1 MLVCHRTATF
11 RCHSL
16 DVSRTVN
23 VEVGEVTPRRIGK
36 FVLSNLPVTVLVF
49 AGIAWVLAD
58 SGIYFDPTRLDTS
71 VILNPLNYFLSMF
84 LHADWG
90 HFAGN
95 MRFWLVFGTVLT
107 VFTSNRHVLLVA
119 VVPHLLTH
127 IVGIFMFRFGVGMSV
142 VVFAIIAATLVRAT
156 SYTFQNASLESLQA
170 AIAGVLAPLLG
181 ALFVVVLV
189 AGGGRIGHFDHFL
202 GFLFG
207 GAIEMVYVFSSH
219 EGMQTERSVPE
230 RIGR

>member
-1 MLVCHRTATF
+1 M
-11 RCHSL
+11 
-16 DVSRTVN
+16 N
-23 VEVGEVTPRRIGK
+23 VEVGDVTPRRVAK
-36 FVLSNLPVTVLVF
+36 VVLSNFPVTVLVF
-49 AGIAWVLAD
+49 TGIAWWLAD
-58 SGIYFDPTRLDTS
+58 SGIYFDPARFDATVL
-71 VILNPLNYFLSMF
+71 LNPLNYFLSMF
-84 LHADWG
+84 LHADWS

-95 MRFWLVFGTVLT
+95 IRMWLVFGTILT

-119 VVPHLLTH
+119 VASHLLTH
-127 IVGIFMFRFGVGMSV
+127 VVGVFMFRFGIGMSI
-142 VVFAIIAATLVRAT
+142 VVFAVIAAALVRAT
-156 SYTFQNASLESLQA
+156 GYAFQNASLDSLQA
-170 AIAGVLAPLLG
+170 ALAGVLAPLLG
-181 ALFVVVLV
+181 VLFVVVLV

>member
-1 MLVCHRTATF
+1 
-11 RCHSL
+11 
-16 DVSRTVN
+16 VN
-23 VEVGEVTPRRIGK
+23 VEIGEVTPRRVGK
-36 FVLSNLPVTVLVF
+36 AVLSNLPVTVGGF
-49 AGIAWVLAD
+49 ALIAWWLAD
-58 SGIYFDPTRLDTS
+58 SGIYFDPARFDATVL
-71 VILNPLNYFLSMF
+71 LNPLNYFMSMF

-95 MRFWLVFGTVLT
+95 MQFWLVFGTILT
-107 VFTSNRHVLLVA
+107 VMTSNRHVLLVA

-127 IVGIFMFRFGVGMSV
+127 IVGVFMFRFGVGMSV
-142 VVFAIIAATLVRAT
+142 VVFAVIAATLVRAT
-156 SYTFQNASLESLQA
+156 SYALQNASLESLQA

-181 ALFVVVLV
+181 LLFIVVLV

-207 GAIEMVYVFSSH
+207 GAIEAISVVSSH
-219 EGMQTERSVPE
+219 ESHRTERSIPN

>member
-1 MLVCHRTATF
+1 M
-11 RCHSL
+11 
-16 DVSRTVN
+16 N
-23 VEVGEVTPRRIGK
+23 VGAGQVTPRRVARA
-36 FVLSNLPVTVLVF
+36 VLSNLPVTVLVF
-49 AGIAWVLAD
+49 AGFAWWLAD
-58 SGIYFDPTRLDTS
+58 SGIYFDPARFDAS
-71 VILNPLNYFLSMF
+71 VLLNPLNYFLSMF

-95 MRFWLVFGTVLT
+95 IQMWLVFGTVLT

-127 IVGIFMFRFGVGMSV
+127 VVGVFLLRFGVGMSV
-142 VVFAIIAATLVRAT
+142 VVFAVIAATLVRAT
-156 SYTFQNASLESLQA
+156 SYALQNASLDSLQA

-181 ALFVVVLV
+181 ALFIVVLV
-189 AGGGRIGHFDHFL
+189 AGGGRVGHFDHFL

-207 GAIEMVYVFSSH
+207 GAIETVYVLSSH
-219 EGMQTERSVPE
+219 ESMQTERHVPR